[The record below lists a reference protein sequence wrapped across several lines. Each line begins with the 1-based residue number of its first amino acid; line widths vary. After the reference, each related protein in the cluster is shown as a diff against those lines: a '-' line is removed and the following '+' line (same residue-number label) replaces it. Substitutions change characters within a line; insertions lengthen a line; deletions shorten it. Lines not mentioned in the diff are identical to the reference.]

1 MGPRALLKSATKKGG
16 WKAALEFTLI
26 PPRPIEESPQ
36 SAASTRV
43 PQLSKCFRFDL
54 TDTFAGHREVLSDLF
69 QSMFGAVF
77 ETESHLDDALLARR
91 QRVENLLGH
100 FL

>member
-36 SAASTRV
+36 SAAPARV
-43 PQLSKCFRFDL
+43 PQFPQRFRFDL
-54 TDTFAGHREVLSDLF
+54 TDAFARHFKECAHLFECVILAIFQAEAQLKHFAFAVREQV
-69 QSMFGAVF
+69 
-77 ETESHLDDALLARR
+77 
-91 QRVENLLGH
+91 
-100 FL
+100 